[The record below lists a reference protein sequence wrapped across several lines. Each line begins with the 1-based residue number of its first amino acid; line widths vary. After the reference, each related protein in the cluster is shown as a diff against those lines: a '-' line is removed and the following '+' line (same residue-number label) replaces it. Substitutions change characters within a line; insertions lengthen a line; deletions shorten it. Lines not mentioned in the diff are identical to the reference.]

1 MYEYESNGS
10 ETVKGENLDDETL
23 DPQDAKLRKL
33 MAEKGINVDESDDED
48 EKGSSLNEENCDA
61 VHELDNDKS
70 KSVIN
75 KSMMLPKEGSML
87 SLKNS

>member
-1 MYEYESNGS
+1 
-10 ETVKGENLDDETL
+10 
-23 DPQDAKLRKL
+23 

-48 EKGSSLNEENCDA
+48 ENGPSLNEENCDA

-70 KSVIN
+70 KSAIN